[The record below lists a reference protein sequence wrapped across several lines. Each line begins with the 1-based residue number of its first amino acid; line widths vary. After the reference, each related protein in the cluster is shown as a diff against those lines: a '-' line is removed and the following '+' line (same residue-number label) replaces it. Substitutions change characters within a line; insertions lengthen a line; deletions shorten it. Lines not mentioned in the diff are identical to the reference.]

1 MAVSFLPG
9 VYIGIRKS
17 RKLHNQNYCIEELPE
32 TTTESED
39 FTTTAKPTETTPTET
54 TTTIHPHTIPLPWAH
69 TFLYHFTD
77 ESLLDYQI
85 YHFVL
90 YGRTM
95 KPWGYR
101 LAQYYV
107 FESLA
112 AIFQKYVKKY
122 ESTKTL
128 IL

>member
-1 MAVSFLPG
+1 MILEN
-9 VYIGIRKS
+9 YISIRKS
-17 RKLHNQNYCIEELPE
+17 RKFYNQNYCIEELPE
-32 TTTESED
+32 TTTESDD
-39 FTTTAKPTETTPTET
+39 FTTTAMPTETTPTET

-69 TFLYHFTD
+69 THFYYFTK

-90 YGRTM
+90 HGRTM